1 MSESKDAAGEQQPG
15 SRFELLCGVAIAILA
30 ALLAINELGSGKF
43 GGDEIAARNEATK
56 AYSWYGSKSLKENL
70 AEGQRDLLLAL
81 RAAGA
86 IAPEKASAV
95 QGTLD
100 RLDGEMDR
108 YSREKQ
114 EILVGSDAV
123 GKDNWVQAVDGQ
135 LGKVRGAKQWDAES
149 DQLDRAG
156 DIFDTAT
163 LFLQLCLVMG
173 AISLI
178 MKAPAR
184 RNAFFAAMLIL
195 GMAGVGFSA
204 RAFYIAFNL

>member
-1 MSESKDAAGEQQPG
+1 MSEPKDAAGQQPG
-15 SRFELLCGVAIAILA
+15 SRFELLCGVTIAILA

-86 IAPEKASAV
+86 IAPEKTSAV

-100 RLDGEMDR
+100 RLGGEIDR
-108 YSREKQ
+108 YSREKE
-114 EILVGSDAV
+114 EILLGSESV
-123 GKDNWVQAVDGQ
+123 GKDNWTQAIDGQ
-135 LGKVRGAKQWDAES
+135 LGKVHGAKQWDSES
-149 DQLDRAG
+149 DRLDRAG

-163 LFLQLCLVMG
+163 LFLQLCLVLG

-184 RNAFFAAMLIL
+184 RNAFFTAMLIL
-195 GMAGVGFSA
+195 GATGIVFSA
-204 RAFYIAFNL
+204 RAFSIAFNL

>member
-1 MSESKDAAGEQQPG
+1 MSESKDAAGQQPG
-15 SRFELLCGVAIAILA
+15 SRFELLCGVTIAILA

-86 IAPEKASAV
+86 IAPEKNSAV

-114 EILVGSDAV
+114 EILSVPML
-123 GKDNWVQAVDGQ
+123 W
-135 LGKVRGAKQWDAES
+135 AKTTGPRPW
-149 DQLDRAG
+149 
-156 DIFDTAT
+156 
-163 LFLQLCLVMG
+163 
-173 AISLI
+173 
-178 MKAPAR
+178 
-184 RNAFFAAMLIL
+184 
-195 GMAGVGFSA
+195 MASSA
-204 RAFYIAFNL
+204 RSAAPNNGMPNPTASTAQATFLIPPPSSSSSASSWARSA

>member
-1 MSESKDAAGEQQPG
+1 MSETKDAAGRETG
-15 SRFELLCGVAIAILA
+15 SRFELLCGVTIAILA

-56 AYSWYGSKSLKENL
+56 GYSWYGSKSLKENL

-86 IAPEKASAV
+86 IAPEKTSAV

-100 RLDGEMDR
+100 RLEGEIDR

-114 EILVGSDAV
+114 EILMGSEAV
-123 GKDNWVQAVDGQ
+123 GKENWTQAVDGQ
-135 LGKVRGAKQWDAES
+135 LGKVRGAKQWDSES
-149 DQLDRAG
+149 DRLDRAG

-163 LFLQLCLVMG
+163 LFLQLCLVLG

-178 MKAPAR
+178 MKAPGR
-184 RNAFFAAMLIL
+184 RNAFFTAMLIL
-195 GMAGVGFSA
+195 GAAGIGFSA
-204 RAFYIAFNL
+204 RAFSIAFNL